1 MIRDAR
7 ARGGLNVPIFLGKLD
22 PWFDSDALPRL
33 KACRLPQFAAALKLS
48 PALSF
53 LVAWRS
59 IVAYCG
65 SRPAT
70 QEAKP
75 GDLPGSARRR
85 VTDARKPY
93 NVLSQRAGPDEFSI
107 FVCPAGSPAGAHR
120 FTRKRRFIST
130 RRATQGKA
138 PRRMQSELHGD
149 PSAVG
154 IGVPVHL
161 REHLHA
167 PDREIF
173 EVKAKLQALTKRLH
187 QAEQDRDEAL
197 KVAVA
202 ADARRKAAD
211 EHASQKLEK
220 VRTRAEAAERAAESS
235 ELLADATSAA
245 LQEMEIRAQTA
256 EAELHRQTER
266 VARLEEALE
275 KQKAKGITLED
286 DVDIL
291 RRRVRNLE
299 RGISSFSKASQTAS
313 EDFVDSGPREE
324 DHSFGVNAAELLR
337 ELEDVGTDAHID
349 ATGAVRR
356 ATARD
361 PREPEGLGVE
371 IVPPRLE
378 APVTVPE
385 DDWGPDASDDEE
397 AEQRKVEEW
406 DQPEASE
413 GSALVAVASGED
425 AVNLEQE
432 REERDTQ
439 EFKGLEGH
447 VIKSAGVGEMED
459 DGWAGD
465 DPSWVADKEL

>member
-1 MIRDAR
+1 
-7 ARGGLNVPIFLGKLD
+7 
-22 PWFDSDALPRL
+22 
-33 KACRLPQFAAALKLS
+33 
-48 PALSF
+48 
-53 LVAWRS
+53 
-59 IVAYCG
+59 
-65 SRPAT
+65 
-70 QEAKP
+70 
-75 GDLPGSARRR
+75 
-85 VTDARKPY
+85 
-93 NVLSQRAGPDEFSI
+93 
-107 FVCPAGSPAGAHR
+107 
-120 FTRKRRFIST
+120 
-130 RRATQGKA
+130 
-138 PRRMQSELHGD
+138 MQSERHGD

-211 EHASQKLEK
+211 EHASQKLER

-235 ELLADATSAA
+235 ELLANATSAA

-275 KQKAKGITLED
+275 KQRAKGMTLED

-299 RGISSFSKASQTAS
+299 RGISSFSKASQTAT

-425 AVNLEQE
+425 VVNLEQE

-447 VIKSAGVGEMED
+447 VIESAGVGEMED